1 MARTPRGDEDR
12 REQIMDAALRVFARK
27 GFDRATNKDIA
38 REAGI
43 TPGLIYHYFAGKDAL
58 LQAAIQ
64 ARSPVQTVRTLPPD
78 LGDLPPDKFLRVVLM
93 ELLNTVEDDKFLQLL
108 RVYLS
113 ELLHNPQASALGIP
127 AIQEGTKYLEEY
139 LRAKMKRR
147 EIRKTDPALAAQLIL
162 GSIMDI
168 VLRRQ
173 ILQDPIM
180 LAYSHE
186 QIVNLSV
193 ELALDGLRVR

>member
-1 MARTPRGDEDR
+1 MARTPKGEEDR

-27 GFDRATNKDIA
+27 GFDRASNKDIA

-43 TPGLIYHYFAGKDAL
+43 TPGLIYHYFASKDAL
-58 LQAAIQ
+58 LQATIQ
-64 ARSPVQTVRTLPPD
+64 ARSPVQTVRTLPAEIWE
-78 LGDLPPDKFLRVVLM
+78 LPPEKALRLVLT
-93 ELLNTVEDDKFLQLL
+93 ELLKTVEDEKFLQLL

-113 ELLHNPQASALGIP
+113 ELLHNPKASMLGMP
-127 AIQEGTKYLEEY
+127 AIQEGIKFLEDY

-147 EIRKTDPALAAQLIL
+147 EIRKTDPALTAQLIL

-168 VLRRQ
+168 VLIRQ
-173 ILQDPIM
+173 ILRDPAM

-186 QIVNLSV
+186 QIVDTSV
-193 ELALDGLRVR
+193 KLALDGLLVR